1 MPITKSAKKALR
13 VSERKRKINSKAKR
27 ILKKALDEFEK
38 RLTPESLSLASSEI
52 DKAVKKNLI
61 HKNKAAR
68 IKSKLEKK
76 LKETNKKLSGTSAKK
91 AKKTASKKASNKMA
105 KK

>member
-1 MPITKSAKKALR
+1 MPITTSAKKALR
-13 VSERKRKINSKAKR
+13 VSERKQTVNRKIKKQ
-27 ILKKALDEFEK
+27 LKKALDEFEK
-38 RLTPESLSLASSEI
+38 RQTPESLRVAVSEI

-68 IKSKLEKK
+68 MKSR
-76 LKETNKKLSGTSAKK
+76 LSKMLGKI
-91 AKKTASKKASNKMA
+91 SKKASTTSQKPKKTVAKKSGGKMA

>member
-1 MPITKSAKKALR
+1 MPITTSAKKALR
-13 VSERKRKINSKAKR
+13 VSERKQVVNRKTRKQ
-27 ILKKALDEFEK
+27 LKKAVTEFEK
-38 RLTPESLSLASSEI
+38 RQTPESLRVAVSEI

-68 IKSKLEKK
+68 LKSKFSKK
-76 LKETNKKLSGTSAKK
+76 LKEFSKKSSTSSQKPKKTVAKK
-91 AKKTASKKASNKMA
+91 SGDKMA